1 MIGDIFYITNLSPFV
16 VFELIQTQETVDGMN
31 STYYRHVYAPTGR
44 VIHPL
49 TSMLPVPNENFTAI
63 DYPDSDVFDTPSASM
78 VNSLKKLP
86 HLTTTLQKL
95 YPEHF
100 I

>member
-1 MIGDIFYITNLSPFV
+1 MIGDIFYVTNLSPFV
-16 VFELIQTQETVDGMN
+16 VFELIQTRELLDDTSN
-31 STYYRHVYAPTGR
+31 TYCRSTYAPTGK

-49 TSMLPVPNENFTAI
+49 TSMLPVSNENFTTI
-63 DYPDSDVFDTPSASM
+63 NYPDSNVFDTPSASM

-86 HLTTTLQKL
+86 HLTSALQKL

>member
-1 MIGDIFYITNLSPFV
+1 MIGDIFYITNVTPFV
-16 VFELIQTQETVDGMN
+16 VFELIQTRELLDDMS
-31 STYYRHVYAPTGR
+31 STYAPTGK

-63 DYPDSDVFDTPSASM
+63 NYPDSNVFDTPSASM

-86 HLTTTLQKL
+86 HLTSTLQKL

>member
-1 MIGDIFYITNLSPFV
+1 MIGDIFYVTNLFPFV
-16 VFELIQTQETVDGMN
+16 VFELIQTQEEVDGMN
-31 STYYRHVYAPTGR
+31 STYYRSTYAPTGK

-63 DYPDSDVFDTPSASM
+63 NYPDSNVFDTPSASM

-86 HLTTTLQKL
+86 HLTSTLQKL

>member
-1 MIGDIFYITNLSPFV
+1 MIGDIFYITNVTPFV
-16 VFELIQTQETVDGMN
+16 VFELIQTRELLDDMS
-31 STYYRHVYAPTGR
+31 STYHRSTYAPTGK

-63 DYPDSDVFDTPSASM
+63 NYPDSNVFDTPSASM

-86 HLTTTLQKL
+86 HLTSTLQKL